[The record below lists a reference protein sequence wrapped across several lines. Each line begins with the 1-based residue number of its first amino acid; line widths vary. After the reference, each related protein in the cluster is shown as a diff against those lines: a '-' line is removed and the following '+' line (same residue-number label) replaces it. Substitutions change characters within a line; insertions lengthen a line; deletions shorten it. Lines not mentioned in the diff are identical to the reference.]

1 MRWVKPA
8 YWCQAV
14 ILVSVFPLVDQEELD
29 FPPVD
34 QEESVLTPVDQEESV
49 FPVGKGESALFC
61 GFSTVCF
68 VSDTQDLH
76 RCQLLSLNSDS

>member
-8 YWCQAV
+8 DWCQAV
-14 ILVSVFPLVDQEELD
+14 ILVLVFPLVDQEESV

-34 QEESVLTPVDQEESV
+34 QKESVLTPVDQEESV
-49 FPVGKGESALFC
+49 FPAGKEESALFC

-76 RCQLLSLNSDS
+76 RCQVLSLDSDS